1 MSVVAIPDWNSLGLL
16 PPVDPASP
24 PTGKARSPYPVSL
37 KDVVMKFATSPE
49 REGVL
54 EGLLRYRAALH
65 ALGLVSGFQWLD
77 GSFTEDMETLEQRA
91 PNDIDVVS
99 FVHTPAGL
107 RPDPAALQVLDHD
120 AAKASFKVDAY
131 FVELNRLPPDQLTTL
146 SAYWYSLWAHRRN
159 HVWKGFLQID
169 LAPSEDAD
177 ALAWL
182 NQNRS
187 TGVGP

>member
-1 MSVVAIPDWNSLGLL
+1 MSIVAIPAWNSLGLL

-37 KDVVMKFATSPE
+37 KDVVMTFATSPE
-49 REGVL
+49 REGVMD
-54 EGLLRYRAALH
+54 GLLRYRAALH
-65 ALGLVSGFQWLD
+65 AFGLDSGFQWLD
-77 GSFTEDMETLEQRA
+77 GSFTEDVETLEQRA

-99 FVHTPAGL
+99 FVRAPAGL
-107 RPDPAALQVLDHD
+107 RPDPAMLQVLDHD
-120 AAKASFKVDAY
+120 AAKKSFKVDAY
-131 FVELNRLPPDQLTTL
+131 FVEMNRLPPEQLTAM

-182 NQNRS
+182 NQHRS
-187 TGVGP
+187 TGVGQ